1 MSSGPKK
8 VALAAV
14 ELARERVG
22 ELLEGNGSARPL
34 RDLLVNAYLQGA
46 IDGAE
51 VEKRRAVSRGRY
63 KRRARA
69 ADAVASAG

>member
-1 MSSGPKK
+1 VSSSARK

-14 ELARERVG
+14 DLARERVA
-22 ELLEGNGSARPL
+22 ELLDVAGQARPL

-46 IDGAE
+46 IDGAQ
-51 VEKRRAVSRGRY
+51 VEKLRAVSRGRY

-69 ADAVASAG
+69 ADAVASGA